1 MAAALTSFEP
11 RKTPIQARATVTV
24 EAPSEP
30 ILQILLSQGEQ
41 LTTSRVA
48 GRAFRIGMGSTS
60 KMPTTLRCDICGAF
74 TRSSGMS
81 LPTFAGSGPDA
92 SKSCSRQLY
101 Q

>member
-24 EAPSEP
+24 EAFSEP
-30 ILQILLSQGEQ
+30 IIQILLSQGAER
-41 LTTSRVA
+41 LSTSRVA
-48 GRAFRIGMGSTS
+48 GRAFRDGSTS

-92 SKSCSRQLY
+92 TKSCSRQLY